1 MREHLVLE
9 SYIALRRRVACLMA
23 VESAEIKMG
32 INQVILLY
40 RLLAGPTTASELVS
54 VVSSDKAAVSRSLN
68 LLEKQGLIRRQKSGA
83 DRRVAVIDLTVKG
96 ERMARACRRIRGRV
110 AARLDSSLTKEERLQ
125 LSRLI
130 AKITV

>member
-1 MREHLVLE
+1 MVLE
-9 SYIALRRRVACLMA
+9 SYIAFRRRVACLMA
-23 VESAEIKMG
+23 AESAEIKMG

-40 RLLAGPTTASELVS
+40 RLLAGPATASELVS

-68 LLEKQGLIRRQKSGA
+68 LLEKQGVIKRQKSGS
-83 DRRVAVIDLTVKG
+83 DRRVAVIDLTEKG

-110 AARLDSSLTKEERLQ
+110 AAQLDSSLTKEERLQ